1 MQTKPFRNRDYFFQG
16 SMGNALAGTVRGLI
30 GESGVIRG
38 STSPGACMGFGATC
52 GACCT
57 CSVDPLVPPEFADEV
72 VFTLGEQAI
81 TAAQSRVMHTVG
93 AELRIITYF

>member
-1 MQTKPFRNRDYFFQG
+1 MSRGSPAEHGDYFFQG
-16 SMGNALAGTVRGLI
+16 SMGSALAGTVRGLI
-30 GESGVIRG
+30 GEPGVIKG
-38 STSPGACMGFGATC
+38 STSPGACMGFGVPC
-52 GACCT
+52 GA
-57 CSVDPLVPPEFADEV
+57 CSVDPLVPTEFAEEV